1 MFIGFELIFSP
12 TVVPT
17 NAVNGLGLCEEAEL
31 EVQIFKIQ
39 INYDSRTN
47 IKERT
52 NTAIAYS
59 RC

>member
-31 EVQIFKIQ
+31 EVQMFSFAQMFIRIP
-39 INYDSRTN
+39 N
-47 IKERT
+47 I
-52 NTAIAYS
+52 
-59 RC
+59 

>member
-1 MFIGFELIFSP
+1 M
-12 TVVPT
+12 TK
-17 NAVNGLGLCEEAEL
+17 AVAEL